1 MKYRFIVFFITSLIF
16 FNCKKE
22 VKKSTQSNTIIE
34 EVNPLD
40 TLPLR
45 LNNGEKWI
53 VNNATQIGVAKMD
66 SILKSFNSNKD
77 ENYLGLGNNLSQQT
91 SFIIKSCDM
100 TGEAHDQLHVVL
112 VPMLDEIYILKDSND
127 FEEQKRAVNNLELLI
142 DRYYEHF
149 KN

>member
-1 MKYRFIVFFITSLIF
+1 MKYKFIVFFITSLIF
-16 FNCKKE
+16 FSCKNE

-112 VPMLDEIYILKDSND
+112 VPMLDEIYILKDSNII
-127 FEEQKRAVNNLELLI
+127 EEQKRATNNLELLI
-142 DRYYEHF
+142 NIYYDHF

>member
-1 MKYRFIVFFITSLIF
+1 MKYKFIVFFITSLIF
-16 FNCKKE
+16 FSCKNE

-112 VPMLDEIYILKDSND
+112 VPMLDEIYILKDSNII
-127 FEEQKRAVNNLELLI
+127 EVQKRATNNLELLI
-142 DRYYEHF
+142 NIYYDHF